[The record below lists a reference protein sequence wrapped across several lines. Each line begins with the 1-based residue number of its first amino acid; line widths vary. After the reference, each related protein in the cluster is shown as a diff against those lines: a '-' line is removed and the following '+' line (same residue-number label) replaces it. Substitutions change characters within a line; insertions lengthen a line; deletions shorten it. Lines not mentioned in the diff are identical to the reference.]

1 MKIAAFILT
10 CLLSALPL
18 VGHSQIAMPTSVE
31 KDSIPDDWLVGNGWP
46 WFYKSTVSYINPVQ
60 ISYKKDLS
68 PAEQKIVSKAES
80 MFNRNSTKAM
90 VLVDDGKIIFE
101 KFVSPVNKDVRLMSF
116 SMQKTITAMA
126 VGKAICENKL
136 KMSDTVGEIIPE
148 LKDKDISVV
157 TVKELL
163 TMTSGSYSEGDFD
176 KNSFGSNEQLAQLR
190 KGEISYLDLI
200 KSSPAGSFQ
209 KTSFG
214 RTRKPGEVFSYHG
227 TDPILAGIMVGRAT
241 GGTYAQYVTDNILT
255 PAGITSYAVLG
266 VDHFGYAMAHGSLRM
281 KLDDWV
287 KLAVWIKNSESSN
300 DCFGNFVKEATSKQ
314 VSNNSDVAPDYYGYG
329 YFTWTNNKYAS
340 STFWA
345 LGYGGQNIAWS
356 KTNSK
361 IMLLFSTKDN
371 YNRESAEFFNTYNK
385 M

>member
-10 CLLSALPL
+10 CLFSALPL
-18 VGHSQIAMPTSVE
+18 VGHSQVAPPTSLE
-31 KDSIPDDWLVGNGWP
+31 KNSIPDDWLVGNGWP
-46 WFYKSTVSYINPVQ
+46 WFYKSTVSYTNTAQ
-60 ISYKKDLS
+60 LTYKKDLS
-68 PAEQKIVSKAES
+68 PAELKIASNAES
-80 MFNRNSTKAM
+80 LFNRNGTKAM
-90 VLVDDGKIIFE
+90 VLVDNGKIIFE

-116 SMQKTITAMA
+116 SMQKTVTALA

-136 KMSDTVGEIIPE
+136 KMSDTVGESIPE

-176 KNSFGSNEQLAQLR
+176 KNSFGSNAQLTQLR
-190 KGEISYLDLI
+190 NGEISYLDLI
-200 KSSPAGSFQ
+200 RDSAASSFQ
-209 KTSFG
+209 KKVFG
-214 RTRKPGEVFSYHG
+214 GTRKPGEAFSYHG
-227 TDPILAGIMVGRAT
+227 TDPVLAGMMVGRAT

-255 PAGITSYAVLG
+255 PAGITSYAVFG
-266 VDHFGYAMAHGSLRM
+266 VDHFGYAMAQGSLRM

-287 KLAVWIKNSESSN
+287 RLAVWIKNSESSN
-300 DCFGNFVKEATSKQ
+300 DCFGNFVKEATTKQ
-314 VSNNSDVAPDYYGYG
+314 VSNNSSAAPDYYGYG
-329 YFTWTNNKYAS
+329 YFTWTNNRFAPDTY
-340 STFWA
+340 WA

-371 YNRESAEFFNTYNK
+371 YARESAEFFNTYNR